1 MDSWR
6 GVRFGTSAESVR
18 SIAEAWPSPARVEV
32 TASAMD
38 SSMTIH
44 GHEAEGGWRA
54 GLSLDDQ
61 DFLYGHIGVYWPEPL
76 GIARS
81 TEVIDERLAAY
92 GPPDEVVL
100 GVGTRSRH
108 ADIGLVWSGP
118 TMRAQLSLFCD
129 ESPGAGELPS
139 TATKTTWTVHE
150 SYTPMFRVPPRP
162 AIAWSVARATLD
174 EGRAFSRW
182 AAESLRAL
190 DIVAARHHVNALIDD
205 GAIAALRA
213 RIEHRTAL
221 GVAADE
227 VRGAFVVWKGKQD
240 PFRHHLWRLAQSHR
254 WWTTELTSPS
264 NFQQHRV
271 ALPEISEHVVL
282 VEGEGAF
289 AILSSTLPNLT
300 RSEDDARAL
309 ELSPFDPEATS
320 PEAIEE
326 LGPVEE
332 ILHPRPPIPK
342 TRSKALLT
350 QSRIHPITLRHL
362 ETGLSVHVDLGK
374 SVEEIAPRARAL
386 LLARVRRSRRAR

>member
-1 MDSWR
+1 
-6 GVRFGTSAESVR
+6 
-18 SIAEAWPSPARVEV
+18 
-32 TASAMD
+32 
-38 SSMTIH
+38 MTIH

-61 DFLYGHIGVYWPEPL
+61 DYLYGHIGVYWPEPL

-100 GVGTRSRH
+100 GVGTPSRH
-108 ADIGLVWSGP
+108 ADIGLVWNGP

-129 ESPGAGELPS
+129 ESPGAGEPPS
-139 TATKTTWTVHE
+139 TITKTTWTVHE

-162 AIAWSVARATLD
+162 AIAWNVARATLD
-174 EGRAFSRW
+174 ESRAFSRW

-190 DIVAARHHVNALIDD
+190 DIVATHHHVNALIDD

-213 RIEHRTAL
+213 RIEHRAAL

-227 VRGAFVVWKGKQD
+227 VRGTFVVWKGEQD

-254 WWTTELTSPS
+254 WSTTELTSPS
-264 NFQQHRV
+264 NYQQHRL
-271 ALPEISEHVVL
+271 ALPAISEHVVL
-282 VEGEGAF
+282 VEGAAAF
-289 AILSSTLPNLT
+289 AILSSTLPGLV
-300 RSEDDARAL
+300 RREDDAREL
-309 ELSPFDPEATS
+309 ELLPFNPNATS
-320 PEAIEE
+320 SEVIEE
-326 LGPVEE
+326 LGAVEE
-332 ILHPRPPIPK
+332 IVHPRPPIPV

-350 QSRIHPITLRHL
+350 QSRIHPITLRHV

-374 SVEEIAPRARAL
+374 SGEEIAPRARAL
-386 LLARVRRSRRAR
+386 LLARVRRLRAAR